1 MARSRPFRPFAG
13 RGRRAIGAIF
23 VTLALSSTVTVTLSI
38 WAISRAQHRAAT
50 LEVAARQRML
60 ADRYV
65 AELLLARSGAKADP
79 AYTADALRRSADV
92 LLDGGRAP
100 AVNGDDDE
108 AVVVAPKGASIRA
121 QLEQERRLV
130 ADLTASGA
138 ALIADRPLGSV
149 RLRAHERIDAA
160 DPVRRIRILAALTAN
175 VSLDAARTIASEADG
190 SIADLVWLQI
200 GLGIAGLLTSLILA
214 LALIGA
220 TRRQT
225 AHFRSLITFS
235 TDLVLVLGARGCEYA
250 SESVTAMLGC
260 PGAEVLG
267 NGLDGFLHPDDRSA
281 VWATYADGRL
291 PETVFRVRNRFGEW
305 RELEAHVTDLRGDR
319 HVRGVVLNARD
330 ITERRR
336 LEEQL
341 TRQAFHDSLTGLA
354 NRALFRDRLDQAL
367 ARSARSQDALGVL
380 LIDLD
385 GFKQVND
392 SLGHDA
398 GDELLRHVAGR
409 FDELVRPGDTL
420 ARLGGDEFALLLE
433 GADEAKA
440 VAVADRLLASL
451 ATPAAVAQR
460 ELALTASI
468 GIVTHAGG
476 GGDSAEL
483 IRHADVAM
491 YAAKAEGRAR
501 HKVFHGGMAQAAAE
515 LLGLEHDLR
524 LALPRGELRLDYQPE
539 VAIDGEAV
547 IGVEALLRWSSPGRG
562 SVSPAQFI
570 PLAEANGAILA
581 IGEFVL
587 REACATTAR
596 WRREGILPERFVT
609 WVNVSAKQLGAGGL
623 AALVEEVLEA
633 AGLAPDH
640 LGLEVTET
648 AIVEDG
654 AAAEHARRELE
665 RVHDLGVRIAI
676 DDFGTGFSSL
686 GQLRHFPIDVL
697 KVDRSFVDG
706 VEHDAKVAAIAAN
719 LVGLAHSLG
728 LVAIAEGIETARQL
742 DVFRELGC
750 DQAQGYLFGRPAPP
764 EEITAFLTGRSRA
777 TPGSR

>member
-1 MARSRPFRPFAG
+1 MARRRAFVPFGG
-13 RGRRAIGAIF
+13 RGRHAIGAIL
-23 VTLALSSTVTVTLSI
+23 VTFALSSTVTVTLSI

-50 LEVAARQRML
+50 FEIAARQRTL
-60 ADRYV
+60 AERYLS
-65 AELLLARSGAKADP
+65 ELLLVRSGVKADP
-79 AYTADALRRSADV
+79 AYTADVLRESADV
-92 LLDGGRAP
+92 LLDGGTAP

-108 AVVVAPKGASIRA
+108 AELSPARDPSIRA

-130 ADLTASGA
+130 ADLTASGE
-138 ALIADRPLGSV
+138 ALIAGRPLTSV
-149 RLRAHERIDAA
+149 RLRAHERLDAA
-160 DPVRRIRILAALTAN
+160 NPVQRVRIIAALTAN
-175 VSLDAARTIASEADG
+175 VSLDAARTIADQADG
-190 SIADLVWLQI
+190 SISNLIWLQI
-200 GLGIAGLLTSLILA
+200 ALGVAGLLTSLVLA
-214 LALIGA
+214 LALIRA

-225 AHFRSLITFS
+225 AHFRSLVTSS

-250 SESVTAMLGC
+250 SASVTAMLGC
-260 PGAEVLG
+260 PGSDVLG
-267 NGLDGFLHPDDRSA
+267 NGLDRFLHPADRTQ
-281 VWATYADGRL
+281 VWATYADGG
-291 PETVFRVRNRFGEW
+291 PAETVLRVRNRFGEW
-305 RELEAHVTDLRGDR
+305 RQLEAHVTDLRDDR

-330 ITERRR
+330 ITERRT

-367 ARSARSQDALGVL
+367 ARSARSNEPLGVL

-398 GDELLRHVAGR
+398 GDELLRHVAAR
-409 FDELVRPGDTL
+409 FDDIVRPGDTL
-420 ARLGGDEFALLLE
+420 ARLGGDEFALLLDD
-433 GADEAKA
+433 ADEAQS
-440 VAVADRLLASL
+440 VAVAGRLLDGL
-451 ATPAAVAQR
+451 AAPAALAQR
-460 ELALTASI
+460 ELAVTASV
-468 GIVTHAGG
+468 GIVAHPGG
-476 GGDSAEL
+476 RGDSSEL
-483 IRHADVAM
+483 LRHADVAM

-501 HKVFHGGMAQAAAE
+501 HKVFHSGMADAAAE

-539 VAIDGEAV
+539 VAIDGEQV
-547 IGVEALLRWSSPGRG
+547 VGVEALLRWTSPARG
-562 SVSPAQFI
+562 PVSPAQFI

-587 REACATTAR
+587 RQACATTAR
-596 WRREGILPERFVT
+596 WRDDGILPDPFVT

-623 AALVEEVLEA
+623 AALVEDVLEA
-633 AGLAPDH
+633 TGLPPHH

-697 KVDRSFVDG
+697 KVDRSFVEG
-706 VEHDAKVAAIAAN
+706 VDHDAKVAAIAAN

-728 LVAIAEGIETARQL
+728 LVAIAEGIESAGQL
-742 DVFRELGC
+742 DAFRGLGC

-764 EEITAFLTGRSRA
+764 EEITEFLARPPA
-777 TPGSR
+777 IPGSR

>member
-1 MARSRPFRPFAG
+1 VARSRAFRPFAG
-13 RGRRAIGAIF
+13 RGRRAIGAIL
-23 VTLALSSTVTVTLSI
+23 VTFALSSTVTVTLSI
-38 WAISRAQHRAAT
+38 WAISRAQGRAAT

-65 AELLLARSGAKADP
+65 GELLLVRSGAKADP
-79 AYTADALRRSADV
+79 ACTADALRRTADV

-108 AVVVAPKGASIRA
+108 TVVPAARNASIRA
-121 QLEQERRLV
+121 QLRQERRLV
-130 ADLTASGA
+130 DDLA
-138 ALIADRPLGSV
+138 ATGDALLAGRSLETV
-149 RLRAHERIDAA
+149 RLSANERIDAR
-160 DPVRRIRILAALTAN
+160 DPVRRVRILAALTAN
-175 VSLDAARTIASEADG
+175 VSLAAAHSIAAEADHSVAG
-190 SIADLVWLQI
+190 LVSLQI
-200 GLGIAGLLTSLILA
+200 ALGGAGLLTSLILA
-214 LALIGA
+214 VALIRA

-225 AHFRSLITFS
+225 AHFRSLVTSS
-235 TDLVLVLGARGCEYA
+235 TDLVLVLGARGCEYV
-250 SESVTAMLGC
+250 SESVTSMLGR
-260 PGAEVLG
+260 PAAEVLG
-267 NGLDGFLHPDDRSA
+267 DGLDRFLHPDDRDG
-281 VWATYADGRL
+281 VWATHTDGGP

-305 RELEAHVTDLRGDR
+305 RQLEAHVTDLRHDR
-319 HVRGVVLNARD
+319 YVRGVVLNARD
-330 ITERRR
+330 ATERLT

-354 NRALFRDRLDQAL
+354 NRALFRDRIDQAL
-367 ARSARSQDALGVL
+367 ARSARSHEPLGVL

-398 GDELLRHVAGR
+398 GDELLRHVAAR

-433 GADEAKA
+433 GADEAQA
-440 VAVADRLLASL
+440 VAVARRLLATL
-451 ATPAAVAQR
+451 ATPAALAQR
-460 ELALTASI
+460 ELAVTASV
-468 GIVTHAGG
+468 GIVAHSGG

-491 YAAKAEGRAR
+491 YAAKADGRAR
-501 HKVFHGGMAQAAAE
+501 LKVFHGGMAHAAAE

-524 LALPRGELRLDYQPE
+524 LALSRGELRLSYQPE
-539 VAIDGEAV
+539 VAIDGETV
-547 IGVEALLRWSSPGRG
+547 VGVEALLRWSSPGRG
-562 SVSPAQFI
+562 IVSPAQFI

-581 IGEFVL
+581 IGEFVI

-596 WRREGILPERFVT
+596 WRRDGILPEPFVT
-609 WVNVSAKQLGAGGL
+609 WVNVSAKQLSAGGL
-623 AALVEEVLEA
+623 AALVEEALGE
-633 AGLAPDH
+633 AGLPPDH

-719 LVGLAHSLG
+719 LVALAHSLG
-728 LVAIAEGIETARQL
+728 LVAIAEGVESTEQL
-742 DVFRELGC
+742 EVFRELGC

-764 EEITAFLTGRSRA
+764 EAINDLLTARA

>member
-1 MARSRPFRPFAG
+1 VARSRPFRPFAG
-13 RGRRAIGAIF
+13 RGRRAIGAIL
-23 VTLALSSTVTVTLSI
+23 VTFALSSTVTVTLSI
-38 WAISRAQHRAAT
+38 WATSRAQHRAAT
-50 LEVAARQRML
+50 FEIAARQRML

-65 AELLLARSGAKADP
+65 AELLLVRSGVKADP
-79 AYTADALRRSADV
+79 GYTADVLRKSADV
-92 LLDGGRAP
+92 LLDGGEAP

-108 AVVVAPKGASIRA
+108 ADVSPAESPSIRA

-130 ADLTASGA
+130 ADLTETGD
-138 ALIADRPLGSV
+138 ALLAGRPLDGV
-149 RLRAHERIDAA
+149 PLRAHERIGAR
-160 DPVRRIRILAALTAN
+160 DPVRRVRILAALTAN
-175 VSLDAARTIASEADG
+175 VSLAAARSIAGEADR
-190 SIADLVWLQI
+190 SVADLISLQI
-200 GLGIAGLLTSLILA
+200 ALGIAGLLTSLILA
-214 LALIGA
+214 VALIRA

-225 AHFRSLITFS
+225 AHFRSLVTSS

-250 SESVTAMLGC
+250 SESVTTMLGR
-260 PGAEVLG
+260 PAAEVLG
-267 NGLDGFLHPDDRSA
+267 NGLNGFLHPEDRTP
-281 VWATYADGRL
+281 VWVTYADGA
-291 PETVFRVRNRFGEW
+291 PSETMFRVRNRFGEW
-305 RELEAHVTDLRGDR
+305 RELEAHVTDLRHDR

-330 ITERRR
+330 VTERLR

-367 ARSARSQDALGVL
+367 ARSARSREALGVL

-398 GDELLRHVAGR
+398 GDELLQHVAGR
-409 FDELVRPGDTL
+409 FDEVVRPGDTL

-433 GADEAKA
+433 GADEAQA
-440 VAVADRLLASL
+440 VDVAHRLHATLA
-451 ATPAAVAQR
+451 APAALAQR
-460 ELALTASI
+460 ELAVTASI
-468 GIVTHAGG
+468 GIVAHAGG
-476 GGDSAEL
+476 SGDSAEL

-491 YAAKAEGRAR
+491 YAAKAAGRAR
-501 HKVFHGGMAQAAAE
+501 HKVFHSGMAHAAAE

-539 VAIDGEAV
+539 VAIDGETIVGA
-547 IGVEALLRWSSPGRG
+547 EALLRWSSPGRG
-562 SVSPAQFI
+562 PVSPAQFI

-596 WRREGILPERFVT
+596 WRRDGILPHPFVT

-623 AALVEEVLEA
+623 AALVEDALA
-633 AGLAPDH
+633 DAGLPPDH

-648 AIVEDG
+648 AIIEDG
-654 AAAEHARRELE
+654 AAAEHARQELE
-665 RVHDLGVRIAI
+665 RVHELGVRIAI

-697 KVDRSFVDG
+697 KVDRSFVIG
-706 VEHDAKVAAIAAN
+706 VEHDAKAAAIAAN

-728 LVAIAEGIETARQL
+728 LVAIAEGIETTGQL
-742 DVFRELGC
+742 DAFRALAC
-750 DQAQGYLFGRPAPP
+750 DQAQGFLFGRPAPP
-764 EEITAFLTGRSRA
+764 EEIAEFLTARRA

>member
-1 MARSRPFRPFAG
+1 VARTRAFRPFAG
-13 RGRRAIGAIF
+13 RGRRAIGAIL
-23 VTLALSSTVTVTLSI
+23 VTFALSSTVTVTLSI
-38 WAISRAQHRAAT
+38 WAISRAQGRAAT

-65 AELLLARSGAKADP
+65 GELLLVRSGAKADP
-79 AYTADALRRSADV
+79 TCTADALRRTADV
-92 LLDGGRAP
+92 LLDGGKAP

-108 AVVVAPKGASIRA
+108 AVVPAAKDPAIRA
-121 QLEQERRLV
+121 QLKQERRLV
-130 ADLTASGA
+130 DDLTATGS
-138 ALIADRPLGSV
+138 ALLAGRSLKTV
-149 RLRAHERIDAA
+149 RMSANERIDAR
-160 DPVRRIRILAALTAN
+160 DPVRRVRILAALTAN
-175 VSLDAARTIASEADG
+175 VSLAAAH
-190 SIADLVWLQI
+190 SIAADADHSVAGLVSLQI
-200 GLGIAGLLTSLILA
+200 ALGIAGLLTSLILA
-214 LALIGA
+214 VALIRA

-225 AHFRSLITFS
+225 AHFRSLVTSS

-250 SESVTAMLGC
+250 SESVTTMLGRSD
-260 PGAEVLG
+260 VLG
-267 NGLDGFLHPDDRSA
+267 DGLDRLLHPDDRDG
-281 VWATYADGRL
+281 VWATHTDGGP
-291 PETVFRVRNRFGEW
+291 PETVFRLRNRFGEW
-305 RELEAHVTDLRGDR
+305 RQLEAHVTDLRRDR
-319 HVRGVVLNARD
+319 YVRGVVLNGRD
-330 ITERRR
+330 VTERLK

-354 NRALFRDRLDQAL
+354 NRALFRDRIDQAL
-367 ARSARSQDALGVL
+367 ARSARSHETLGVL

-398 GDELLRHVAGR
+398 GDELLRHVAAR

-433 GADEAKA
+433 GADEDQA
-440 VAVADRLLASL
+440 VAVARRLLATL
-451 ATPAAVAQR
+451 ETPAALAQR
-460 ELALTASI
+460 ELAVTASI
-468 GIVTHAGG
+468 GIVAHTGG

-491 YAAKAEGRAR
+491 YAAKADGRAR
-501 HKVFHGGMAQAAAE
+501 FKVFHGGMARAAAE

-524 LALPRGELRLDYQPE
+524 LALSRGELRLDYQPE
-539 VAIDGEAV
+539 VAIDGEAIV
-547 IGVEALLRWSSPGRG
+547 GVEALLRWSSPGRG

-581 IGEFVL
+581 IGEFVI

-596 WRREGILPERFVT
+596 WRREGILPDPFVT
-609 WVNVSAKQLGAGGL
+609 WVNVSAKQLCPGGL
-623 AALVEEVLEA
+623 AALVEDALERT
-633 AGLAPDH
+633 GLPPDH

-665 RVHDLGVRIAI
+665 RVHGLGVRIAI

-719 LVGLAHSLG
+719 LVALAHSLG
-728 LVAIAEGIETARQL
+728 LVAIAEGVESPDQL
-742 DVFRELGC
+742 AVFRELGC
-750 DQAQGYLFGRPAPP
+750 DQAQGYLFGRPGPP
-764 EEITAFLTGRSRA
+764 EEITEILTVRA